1 MMNKLSKYTF
11 IGTVTLLY
19 MCFFLSCTN
28 KPKQAAMPIMEIQVS
43 RPLVQ
48 DLVLTKQYPG
58 YLTAEQT
65 VNLVARV
72 PGVLQKVLFKAGS
85 LVKKG
90 TLLFVIEPTLYRD
103 NLKKAKAALKTATA
117 QLTYQRSHLNRM
129 REAAKSNAVS
139 EIQVIQTET
148 NVSEAEA
155 DVNTAQAAIS
165 VAKTNLSYCY
175 VRAPFDGTI
184 DRSQFDVGNYVGA
197 AGASTTLATLYKDE
211 MMFAYFNVENKQ
223 YAKMMRS
230 IQKATPIS
238 IQIGETGKVSYPGLL
253 NYSSP
258 NVDVATGTLSL
269 RADIKNP
276 KRMLK
281 TGMYVTI
288 TLPYHDLKEAV
299 LVREASIGTDQLGK
313 FMYVVNDSNIV
324 KYRPIVLG
332 QLIND
337 SLRQVQQGISP
348 TERYVTTALLKVR
361 DGMKIKPMH

>member
-11 IGTVTLLY
+11 IGMVILLY
-19 MCFFLSCTN
+19 LFSFLGCTT
-28 KPKQAAMPIMEIQVS
+28 KPKHSAMPIMEIQVS
-43 RPLVQ
+43 SPLVE
-48 DLVLTKQYPG
+48 DVMLTKQYPG

-72 PGVLQKVLFKAGS
+72 PGILEKVQFKPGS
-85 LVKKG
+85 QVKKG
-90 TLLFVIEPTLYRD
+90 ALLFVIEPTLYKD
-103 NLKKAKAALKTATA
+103 NLIKAKAALKTATA
-117 QLTYQRSHLNRM
+117 QLAYQRSNLDRM

-139 EIQVIQTET
+139 EIQVIQTEA
-148 NVSEAEA
+148 NVSKAEA
-155 DVNTAQAAIS
+155 DVNTARATIS

-175 VRAPFDGTI
+175 IKAPFDGTI

-211 MMFAYFNVENKQ
+211 MMFAYFNVEDKQ
-223 YAKMMRS
+223 YLSMMS
-230 IQKATPIS
+230 STLHSQPIS
-238 IQIGETGKVSYPGLL
+238 IQIGETGGVSYPGLL
-253 NYSSP
+253 NYLSP

-276 KRMLK
+276 ERVLK
-281 TGMYVTI
+281 AGMYVTI

-313 FMYVVNDSNIV
+313 FIYVVNDSNV
-324 KYRPIVLG
+324 VNYRPIVLG

-348 TERYVTTALLKVR
+348 KERYVTTALLKVR
-361 DGMKIKPMH
+361 NGMKVKPKH